1 MYMVFRRVGDLK
13 KNLVRKK
20 NTGAKSP
27 NLWLFWG
34 LLLLLAVLSV
44 FLHLQYVL
52 NLYTIYP
59 NIYID
64 GIDVGGLHC
73 KEALALLK
81 ENIDTSYLSDYFILS
96 VPQKQY
102 RIYFSDID
110 YKPDYDKA
118 VELAY
123 SIGRT
128 GNAFQRLSEIAKVLR
143 KPLSITPKMCYNIGK
158 MERILESISRETF
171 KEPQNAR
178 IEIFNGKVEIQP
190 HAAGFF
196 ADIDKNLMR
205 IDNFLVNMVWDKV
218 ELYYEEILPDIT
230 TQMVE
235 RITYKLGEF
244 ETSFNPANEPRVHNI
259 KTACSKINQKL
270 LLAGEEFSMDMA
282 LGDRTERN
290 GYKTAKVIVNNEL
303 VDGLGGGICQVAS
316 TIYNTVLLSGLE
328 VLERRNHTLP
338 LSYIEMGRDA
348 TISQGYIDFRFRNNT
363 GYAILIEAKTA
374 ANRMIV
380 TIWGCEPEIKT
391 FIRIRTRI
399 VEKIEPEGI
408 EKITDPSLKPG
419 ETVVIR
425 EAKPGYKVEVYRDVM
440 DMSGKLIKT
449 DLISVDTYYP
459 QKKKIRTGLGENEKR

>member
-1 MYMVFRRVGDLK
+1 MVFRRVGDLK

-52 NLYTIYP
+52 NLDTIYP

-374 ANRMIV
+374 ANRVIV

>member
-27 NLWLFWG
+27 NLWLFGG

-52 NLYTIYP
+52 NLDTIYP

-270 LLAGEEFSMDMA
+270 FLPGKSSLWTWLLA
-282 LGDRTERN
+282 TEPR
-290 GYKTAKVIVNNEL
+290 E
-303 VDGLGGGICQVAS
+303 
-316 TIYNTVLLSGLE
+316 
-328 VLERRNHTLP
+328 
-338 LSYIEMGRDA
+338 
-348 TISQGYIDFRFRNNT
+348 T
-363 GYAILIEAKTA
+363 GT
-374 ANRMIV
+374 
-380 TIWGCEPEIKT
+380 
-391 FIRIRTRI
+391 
-399 VEKIEPEGI
+399 
-408 EKITDPSLKPG
+408 
-419 ETVVIR
+419 
-425 EAKPGYKVEVYRDVM
+425 
-440 DMSGKLIKT
+440 
-449 DLISVDTYYP
+449 
-459 QKKKIRTGLGENEKR
+459 KRQR

>member
-27 NLWLFWG
+27 NLWLFGG

-52 NLYTIYP
+52 NLDTIYP

-374 ANRMIV
+374 ANRVIV

>member
-52 NLYTIYP
+52 NLDTIYP

-374 ANRMIV
+374 ANRVIV

-459 QKKKIRTGLGENEKR
+459 QKKKIRTGLVENEKR

>member
-52 NLYTIYP
+52 NLDTIYP

-190 HAAGFF
+190 HASGFF

-374 ANRMIV
+374 ANRVIV

>member
-1 MYMVFRRVGDLK
+1 
-13 KNLVRKK
+13 
-20 NTGAKSP
+20 
-27 NLWLFWG
+27 
-34 LLLLLAVLSV
+34 
-44 FLHLQYVL
+44 
-52 NLYTIYP
+52 
-59 NIYID
+59 
-64 GIDVGGLHC
+64 
-73 KEALALLK
+73 
-81 ENIDTSYLSDYFILS
+81 
-96 VPQKQY
+96 
-102 RIYFSDID
+102 
-110 YKPDYDKA
+110 
-118 VELAY
+118 
-123 SIGRT
+123 
-128 GNAFQRLSEIAKVLR
+128 
-143 KPLSITPKMCYNIGK
+143 
-158 MERILESISRETF
+158 
-171 KEPQNAR
+171 
-178 IEIFNGKVEIQP
+178 
-190 HAAGFF
+190 
-196 ADIDKNLMR
+196 MR

-374 ANRMIV
+374 ANRVIV

>member
-52 NLYTIYP
+52 NLDTIYP

-374 ANRMIV
+374 ANRVIV